1 MNSSM
6 LPVGCGLVRLDDTDA
21 VGGVGEHQPLGLQG
35 AEQVPQGPGVI
46 CLVFAPV
53 EPPGHVVGVTCR
65 KVL

>member
-1 MNSSM
+1 MGVLWFG
-6 LPVGCGLVRLDDTDA
+6 LPPRTRSVGF
-21 VGGVGEHQPLGLQG
+21 GEHQPLGLQG
-35 AEQVPQGPGVI
+35 AEQVPQGAGVI